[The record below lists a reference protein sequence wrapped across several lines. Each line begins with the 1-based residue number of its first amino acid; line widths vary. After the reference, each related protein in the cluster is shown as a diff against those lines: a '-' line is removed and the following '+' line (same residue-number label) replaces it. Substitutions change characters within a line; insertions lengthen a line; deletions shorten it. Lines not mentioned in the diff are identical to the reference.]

1 MKIRNIYL
9 VLLTVYFFSRYI
21 ISRVE
26 KFIVTSNEFLFLF
39 IIAFGFGVVSL
50 FKFLNLSYELGALV
64 AGILLSIHNF
74 SFEITSKLKVI
85 REISLLGFFV
95 FLGAGLDF
103 SIFSGKFLL
112 IAVLLSLVIF
122 SKVILNLIVEKLFNT
137 TIRDNFFNSLSLT
150 SISEFSILIVLI
162 SVANGLLSYEL
173 FSVIGF
179 LYIFLAIINIYFINH
194 RSFLYDKYF
203 DLIQLFK
210 SKNEIKE
217 KIKEADVI
225 LVGCGKLGFD
235 FLENYK
241 YLKSKFLVVDYDFEV
256 LKKLGKLKI
265 NNLYGDISD
274 MEFFESLPYLNS
286 KLIYISISDIEVS
299 KEILLRLKNKKY
311 LGVKIVISFNYDDTL
326 ELYRLG
332 ADYVVMPE
340 FISGKFVSDLT
351 LNLGFE
357 PKKYLSEKSSALDSL
372 KIKESHNF

>member
-1 MKIRNIYL
+1 
-9 VLLTVYFFSRYI
+9 
-21 ISRVE
+21 
-26 KFIVTSNEFLFLF
+26 
-39 IIAFGFGVVSL
+39 
-50 FKFLNLSYELGALV
+50 
-64 AGILLSIHNF
+64 
-74 SFEITSKLKVI
+74 
-85 REISLLGFFV
+85 
-95 FLGAGLDF
+95 
-103 SIFSGKFLL
+103 
-112 IAVLLSLVIF
+112 LLSLVIF

-357 PKKYLSEKSSALDSL
+357 PKKYLSEKS
-372 KIKESHNF
+372 